1 MVLVD
6 QTAVPLTLPAIM
18 RHYDNG
24 SQSAQWVLSGSLVA
38 LAAALG
44 TMGGIAAMAGAA
56 GPVIGGV
63 LTATLGWQSVFLV
76 NVPLA
81 AVAAVITRVAIP
93 RDTPSAR
100 RAPIDLPGA
109 GLLAIMITAFIVG
122 LAQSQ
127 NWGWAS
133 PAVWGLLLLAIA
145 AAGLFIV
152 VERHRSQP
160 WWTFSS
166 SADHLTT
173 ALRSSAKASPEP
185 PKWASALSCRCCS
198 FSISA

>member
-1 MVLVD
+1 MSTEVGSSSHPHLVEAATTLANAMVLVD
-6 QTAVPLTLPAIM
+6 QTAVPLSYPAIL
-18 RHYDNG
+18 RHYDIG

-44 TMGGIAAMAGAA
+44 TMGGIAAVAGAA

-100 RAPIDLPGA
+100 HAPIDLPGA

-152 VERHRSQP
+152 VERRRSQP
-160 WWTFSS
+160 LVDLQLFG
-166 SADHLTT
+166 
-173 ALRSSAKASPEP
+173 
-185 PKWASALSCRCCS
+185 
-198 FSISA
+198 

>member
-18 RHYDNG
+18 RHYDIG

-44 TMGGIAAMAGAA
+44 TMGGIAAVAGAA

-152 VERHRSQP
+152 VERRRSQP
-160 WWTFSS
+160 LVDLQLFG
-166 SADHLTT
+166 
-173 ALRSSAKASPEP
+173 
-185 PKWASALSCRCCS
+185 
-198 FSISA
+198 